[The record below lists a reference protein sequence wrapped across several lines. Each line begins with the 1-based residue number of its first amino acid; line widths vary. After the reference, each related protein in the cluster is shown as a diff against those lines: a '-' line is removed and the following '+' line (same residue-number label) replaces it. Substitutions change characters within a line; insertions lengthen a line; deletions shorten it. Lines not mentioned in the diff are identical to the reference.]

1 MTASCDYLV
10 VGSGIAG
17 LYAALLAAERGS
29 VLVLTKGAIDD
40 SNTRW
45 AQGGIAA
52 PVGPEDSPELHLRD
66 TVAAGAGL
74 VDEAAARVLV
84 EEAAEAVRDLV
95 RLGVPFDTV
104 EGEVA
109 LAREGG
115 HSLPRVLHAGGDAT
129 GAHIESSLAAAVRA
143 AGIPVREHCLATRIV
158 VEGGRAVGLE
168 ALHWP
173 SGERLAFACRF
184 LVLATGGAGRMF
196 RYTTNPPVATG
207 DGIALAYRAGAEV
220 MDMEFVQFHP
230 TALRWPGAPPFL
242 VTEALRGEGAVLL
255 NARGERFMPRYHPQ
269 AELAPRDVVVRAMV
283 AEMQAAGADHVLLD
297 LRHLPPERVA
307 ARFPQV
313 YRTCLA
319 LGLDIARQP
328 VPVSPAAHYTIG
340 GVRTDLWGQ
349 TTLRGLYAC
358 GECACTGVHGANRLA
373 SNSLLESVVFARRLV
388 RRTAEAPDG
397 CAPPSA
403 AAMDLSPPL
412 PAEAPTPTLDALRDL
427 MWQRVGIVRD
437 GEGLGQAVAALR
449 AWQAALPPPSD
460 RQSHELA
467 NLLLCARL
475 TAEAALRREESRGVH
490 YRRDFPH
497 PREEWRR
504 RIVFR
509 RKEGSEEA

>member
-1 MTASCDYLV
+1 MTATYDYLV

-17 LYAALLAAERGS
+17 LYAALLAAEHGT

-52 PVGPEDSPELHLRD
+52 PGGPDDSPDLHLRD
-66 TVAAGAGL
+66 TLAAGAGL

-84 EEAAEAVRDLV
+84 EEAATAIQDLV

-129 GAHIESSLAAAVRA
+129 GAHMEAALAAAVRSA
-143 AGIPVREHCLATRIV
+143 AIPVREHCLATRIV

-173 SGERLAFACRF
+173 TGQHLAWACRF

-196 RYTTNPPVATG
+196 RYSTNPPLATG

-242 VTEALRGEGAVLL
+242 ITEAVRGEGAVLL
-255 NARGERFMPRYHPQ
+255 NARGERFLPRYHPQ

-283 AEMQAAGADHVLLD
+283 AEMEAVGADHLLLD
-297 LRHLPPERVA
+297 LRHLPRERVL

-313 YRTCLA
+313 YRTCLE
-319 LGLDIARQP
+319 LGLDITRQP

-349 TTLRGLYAC
+349 STLPGLYAC

-388 RRTAEAPDG
+388 RRTVEAPAG
-397 CAPPSA
+397 QFPPSPEAKELAPPQ
-403 AAMDLSPPL
+403 
-412 PAEAPTPTLDALRDL
+412 PAEAPALSLQALQAL
-427 MWQRVGIVRD
+427 MWERAGIVRD
-437 GEGLGQAVAALR
+437 GEGLAAASAVLAA
-449 AWQAALPPPSD
+449 WEAALPPPSD
-460 RQSHELA
+460 RPSHELA
-467 NLLLCARL
+467 NLLTCARL
-475 TAEAALRREESRGVH
+475 TVAAALLREESRGVH
-490 YRRDFPH
+490 YRRDFPQ

-504 RIVFR
+504 HIVFR
-509 RKEGSEEA
+509 RQRGEG

>member
-1 MTASCDYLV
+1 VTAGYDYLV

-17 LYAALLAAERGS
+17 LYTALLAAEHGS
-29 VLVLTKGAIDD
+29 VLVATKGAIDD

-52 PVGPEDSPELHLRD
+52 PVGPEDSPQLHLRD
-66 TVAAGAGL
+66 TIAAGAGL

-84 EEAAEAVRDLV
+84 EEAAEAVQDLV

-115 HSLPRVLHAGGDAT
+115 HSLARVLHAGGDAT
-129 GAHIESSLAAAVRA
+129 GAHIESALASAVRK
-143 AGIPVREHCLATRIV
+143 AGIPVREHCLATAIV
-158 VEGGRAVGLE
+158 VESGRAVGLE

-173 SGERLAFACRF
+173 SGERLSFACRF
-184 LVLATGGAGRMF
+184 LVLATGGAGQMY

-207 DGIALAYRAGAEV
+207 DGIALAFRAGAEV

-242 VTEALRGEGAVLL
+242 VTEAVRGEGAVLL

-283 AEMQAAGADHVLLD
+283 AEMEATGADHVLLD
-297 LRHLPPERVA
+297 LRHLPRERVV

-313 YRTCLA
+313 YRTCLG
-319 LGLDIARQP
+319 LGLDITSQP

-349 TTLRGLYAC
+349 TSLRGLYAC

-388 RRTAEAPDG
+388 RRTVEAPDA
-397 CAPPSA
+397 CAPSVA
-403 AAMDLSPPL
+403 AAAVL
-412 PAEAPTPTLDALRDL
+412 PAASPGEAPPPTLESLQRL
-427 MWQRVGIVRD
+427 MWERVGIVRD
-437 GEGLGQAVAALR
+437 ADGLAEAAAVLAAWEAAGR
-449 AWQAALPPPSD
+449 APVD
-460 RQSHELA
+460 RADHELA
-467 NLLLCARL
+467 NLVTCARL
-475 TAEAALRREESRGVH
+475 VANAALTREESRGVH
-490 YRRDFPH
+490 YRRDFPE

-504 RIVFR
+504 HIVWR
-509 RKEGSEEA
+509 RGEGR

>member
-1 MTASCDYLV
+1 MAAAYDYVV

-17 LYAALLAAERGS
+17 LYAALLAAERGT

-40 SNTRW
+40 TNTRW

-52 PVGPEDSPELHLRD
+52 PVGPGDSPELHLRD
-66 TVAAGAGL
+66 TIAAGAGL
-74 VDEAAARVLV
+74 VDEAAARVMV
-84 EEAAEAVRDLV
+84 EEAAEAVQDLV

-129 GAHIESSLAAAVRA
+129 GAHVEAALAASVRA
-143 AGIPVREHCLATRIV
+143 ARIPVREHCLATRIV
-158 VEGGRAVGLE
+158 VDEGRAVGIE
-168 ALHWP
+168 TLHWP
-173 SGERLAFACRF
+173 TGEKVSYACRF

-207 DGIALAYRAGAEV
+207 DGIALAYRAGAEI

-230 TALRWPGAPPFL
+230 TALRRPGAPPFL
-242 VTEALRGEGAVLL
+242 ITEAVRGEGAVLL
-255 NARGERFMPRYHPQ
+255 NPRGERFMPRYHPQ

-283 AEMQAAGADHVLLD
+283 AEMRAVGSDHVLLD
-297 LRHLPPERVA
+297 MSHLPRERVA

-313 YRTCLA
+313 YRTCLE
-319 LGLDIARQP
+319 LGLDIAREP

-340 GVRTDLWGQ
+340 GIRTDLWGQ
-349 TTLRGLYAC
+349 TTLPGLYAC

-373 SNSLLESVVFARRLV
+373 SNSLLESVVFARQLV
-388 RRTAEAPDG
+388 RRTAEAPAG
-397 CAPPSA
+397 HAP
-403 AAMDLSPPL
+403 LSPAAVELPPPD
-412 PAEAPTPTLDALRDL
+412 PAEAPAPTLEALQSL
-427 MWQRVGIVRD
+427 MWEDVGIVRD
-437 GEGLGQAVAALR
+437 GAGLTRAAALLR

-467 NLLLCARL
+467 NLLTCARL
-475 TAEAALRREESRGVH
+475 TTEAALLREESRGVH
-490 YRRDFPH
+490 YRLDHPQ

-504 RIVFR
+504 HIVFR
-509 RKEGSEEA
+509 RCREERRR

>member
-1 MTASCDYLV
+1 MVAAYDYVV

-17 LYAALLAAERGS
+17 LYAALLAAERGT

-40 SNTRW
+40 GSTRW

-52 PVGPEDSPELHLRD
+52 PVGPDDSPELHLRD
-66 TVAAGAGL
+66 TIAAGGGL

-84 EEAAEAVRDLV
+84 EEAAEAIQDLV

-129 GAHIESSLAAAVRA
+129 GAHMEATLAAAVRA
-143 AGIPVREHCLATRIV
+143 AGIPVRERCLATRIV
-158 VEGGRAVGLE
+158 VEDGRAAGVE
-168 ALHWP
+168 VLHWP
-173 SGERLAFACRF
+173 TGQRLAFGCRF

-242 VTEALRGEGAVLL
+242 ITEAVRGEGAVLL

-269 AELAPRDVVVRAMV
+269 GELAPRDVVVRAMV
-283 AEMQAAGADHVLLD
+283 AEMEAVGADHVLLD
-297 LRHLPPERVA
+297 LSHLPRERVV

-313 YRTCLA
+313 YRTCMEV
-319 LGLDIARQP
+319 GLDITRRP

-349 TTLRGLYAC
+349 TTLPGLYAC

-388 RRTAEAPDG
+388 RRTAEAPTG
-397 CAPPSA
+397 HAP
-403 AAMDLSPPL
+403 LSPGAVELPPPG
-412 PAEAPTPTLDALRDL
+412 PAEAPAPSLEALQSL
-427 MWQRVGIVRD
+427 MWEEVGIVRD
-437 GEGLGQAVAALR
+437 GPGLARAVALLR
-449 AWQAALPPPSD
+449 AWESALPPATD
-460 RQSHELA
+460 RASHELA
-467 NLLLCARL
+467 NLLTCARL
-475 TAEAALRREESRGVH
+475 TAEAALLREESRGVH
-490 YRRDFPH
+490 FRRDFPQ

-509 RKEGSEEA
+509 RGEGQGR

>member
-1 MTASCDYLV
+1 MATTYDYIV

-17 LYAALLAAERGS
+17 LYAALMAAEEGT

-52 PVGPEDSPELHLRD
+52 PVGPHDSPDLHLRD
-66 TVAAGAGL
+66 TIAAGAGL

-84 EEAAEAVRDLV
+84 EEAAEAVQDLV

-129 GAHIESSLAAAVRA
+129 GAHMEAALAAAVRA
-143 AGIPVREHCLATRIV
+143 AGIPVREHCLVTRIV
-158 VEGGRAVGLE
+158 VEGGRATGVE

-173 SGERLAFACRF
+173 TGQRLAFAGRF
-184 LVLATGGAGRMF
+184 LVLATGGAGRMY

-207 DGIALAYRAGAEV
+207 DGIALAFRAGAEV

-230 TALRWPGAPPFL
+230 TALRRPGAPPFL
-242 VTEALRGEGAVLL
+242 VTEAVRGEGAVLL
-255 NARGERFMPRYHPQ
+255 NARGDRFMPRYHPQ

-283 AEMQAAGADHVLLD
+283 AEMEATGVDHVLLD
-297 LRHLPPERVA
+297 LRHLPRERVI

-313 YRTCLA
+313 YRTCLG
-319 LGLDIARQP
+319 LGLDITRQP
-328 VPVSPAAHYTIG
+328 VPVSPAAHYSIG

-349 TTLRGLYAC
+349 TTIPGLYAC

-388 RRTAEAPDG
+388 RRTIEAPDG
-397 CAPPSA
+397 HAQSWSGAMELPPPA
-403 AAMDLSPPL
+403 HGEVPP
-412 PAEAPTPTLDALRDL
+412 PTLDSLQRL
-427 MWQRVGIVRD
+427 MWERVGIVRD
-437 GEGLGQAVAALR
+437 AAGLAAAVAVLDAWEAAGLASNDR
-449 AWQAALPPPSD
+449 AAI
-460 RQSHELA
+460 ELA
-467 NLLLCARL
+467 NLVTCARL
-475 TAEAALRREESRGVH
+475 VAHGALVREESRGVH
-490 YRRDFPH
+490 YRRDFPQ

-504 RIVFR
+504 HTVWR
-509 RKEGSEEA
+509 RSERR